1 MKVRYEDKFQYSMAC
16 VGEMQRCRLPRF
28 IIQPLLENCF
38 AHGFCAREFPWKMD
52 IQVYYARDC
61 WEVQIRDNGCGME
74 QEKLE
79 ELKLELKKMRS
90 RDMRELMKEMKIGG
104 LSIKNVYVRLYIA
117 YGENMIFDMESNRT
131 GTRIT
136 VGGNYKNSCDG
147 GGR

>member
-1 MKVRYEDKFQYSMAC
+1 
-16 VGEMQRCRLPRF
+16 
-28 IIQPLLENCF
+28 
-38 AHGFCAREFPWKMD
+38 
-52 IQVYYARDC
+52 
-61 WEVQIRDNGCGME
+61 ME

-136 VGGNYKNSCDG
+136 VGGNYENSCDG